1 MNVFSDTAFDG
12 HEQVVFTSDPD
23 TGLKS
28 IIAVHNTNLGPSLGG
43 CRMWPYATE
52 QEAIHDVLRL
62 SRGMTYKSALANLPL
77 GGGKSVIIGDPHSQK
92 TPQLFRAMGR
102 AIEQVGG
109 RYIVAED
116 VGTTPADMVQIAS
129 QTKHVGGINDG
140 KDPARTGDPSP
151 FTAYGVFM
159 GLKEAVRFK
168 NGHDDLGGLRVAVQG
183 LGNVGYHLCRMLH
196 KAGAQ
201 LVVADLNA
209 NNVNNAVTEF
219 GATAVPADEI
229 LYADVD
235 ILAPCAL
242 GGVIND
248 HSINKIRARIIAGAA
263 NNQLES
269 DRHGDML
276 READILYAPD
286 YVINA
291 GGVVEVYYCREGKP
305 VTETNKHIEG
315 IGATVREI
323 FERAKQ
329 QNLSTGFVAD
339 RLAEERFGTKAK
351 TVA

>member
-12 HEQVVFTSDPD
+12 HEQVVFASDET
-23 TGLKS
+23 TGLKT

-43 CRMWPYATE
+43 CRMWPYASE

-77 GGGKSVIIGDPHSQK
+77 GGGKSVIIGDPRSQK
-92 TPQLFRAMGR
+92 TPELFRAMGR
-102 AIEQVGG
+102 AVEQVGG

-116 VGTTPADMVQIAS
+116 VGTSPEDMEQIAS

-140 KDPARTGDPSP
+140 SDPARTGDPSP
-151 FTAYGVFM
+151 FTAYGVFI
-159 GLKEAVRFK
+159 GLKEAARFK
-168 NGHDDLGGLRVAVQG
+168 FGSDDLTGLRVAVQG
-183 LGNVGYHLCRMLH
+183 LGHVGYHLCQMLH
-196 KAGAQ
+196 DAGAK
-201 LVVADLNA
+201 LIVADLN
-209 NNVNNAVTEF
+209 NNSVTAAVNAF
-219 GATAVPADEI
+219 GATTVSVDDI
-229 LYADVD
+229 LATEAD

-248 HSINKIRARIIAGAA
+248 KTIEKLRVGIIAGAA
-263 NNQLES
+263 NNQLEH

-276 READILYAPD
+276 REAGILYAPD

-291 GGVVEVYYCREGKP
+291 GGVVEVHYCREGKP
-305 VTETNKHIEG
+305 VAETNKHIEG
-315 IGATVREI
+315 IAITVREI

-339 RLAEERFGTKAK
+339 RLAEERFGLTRKA
-351 TVA
+351 A

>member
-12 HEQVVFTSDPD
+12 HEQVVFASDPD
-23 TGLKS
+23 TGLKT

-43 CRMWPYATE
+43 CRMWPYASE

-77 GGGKSVIIGDPHSQK
+77 GGGKSVIIGDPRSQK
-92 TPQLFRAMGR
+92 TPELFRAMGR
-102 AIEQVGG
+102 AVERVGG

-116 VGTTPADMVQIAS
+116 VGTSPADMEQIAS
-129 QTKHVGGINDG
+129 QTQHVGGINDG

-151 FTAYGVFM
+151 FTAYGVFI

-168 NGHDDLGGLRVAVQG
+168 NGHEDLAGLRVAVQG

-196 KAGAQ
+196 AAGAR
-201 LVVADLNA
+201 LVVSDLNTDS
-209 NNVNNAVTEF
+209 VNRAVDEF
-219 GATAVPADEI
+219 GATTVSVDEI
-229 LYADVD
+229 LYTDADV
-235 ILAPCAL
+235 LAPCAL
-242 GGVIND
+242 GGVVND
-248 HSINKIRARIIAGAA
+248 RSIDKIRARIIAGAA
-263 NNQLES
+263 NNQLEA
-269 DRHGDML
+269 DRHGEML

-305 VTETNKHIEG
+305 VAETNKHIEG
-315 IGATVREI
+315 IADTVREI
-323 FERAKQ
+323 FERADS

-339 RLAEERFGTKAK
+339 RLAEERFGKS
-351 TVA
+351 